1 MKLKYTSLGELE
13 EIVLLIIGILD
24 DNAYGI
30 SIMQEIEKQ
39 VKRKISISAV
49 HTVVTRL
56 ESKGFLKSSLGG
68 ETNERG
74 GRKKRFF
81 VLTTKGK
88 KALEEVKQIREKLW
102 GLLPG

>member
-24 DNAYGI
+24 DNAYGV

-39 VKRKISISAV
+39 VKRKISISAI

-56 ESKGFLKSSLGG
+56 ESKGFLESSLGG

-81 VLTTKGK
+81 VLTPKGK
-88 KALEEVKQIREKLW
+88 KALEEVKQIRERLW